1 MPCRDDAPW
10 PTKEEWEEI
19 QAKDKER
26 EFIYYKTKVD
36 ELTNML
42 CALGGEIEKYDSK
55 ILTHK
60 YYDIGN
66 WYYIHKN
73 RDIRREEEEKRDRKG
88 ALLYKKRQL
97 EELKKEIAE
106 LKKFVKE

>member
-1 MPCRDDAPW
+1 MPCTDNKPW
-10 PTKEEWEEI
+10 PTAEEMREYRAEV
-19 QAKDKER
+19 KER
-26 EFIYYKTKVD
+26 EFQYYKTKVD

-60 YYDIGN
+60 YPDIGN
-66 WYYIHKN
+66 WYYIHKHQ
-73 RDIRREEEEKRDRKG
+73 DLRREEMEKQDKKR

-97 EELKKEIAE
+97 EELKKEIALLE
-106 LKKFVKE
+106 DEA